1 MHRSIL
7 LVLIAATGALC
18 LPSLAGAAPIYRCA
32 APGGGTVFSQ
42 VPCGNDAAKV
52 AGSTSRQAAAP
63 GADAAS
69 DKAALAEID
78 GRCDAESK
86 KVVDGYSARF
96 ADANGKIAD
105 LHKKLV
111 VKGANGA
118 EKDPEVQKQIA
129 AVEANKTEL
138 LGDQDREL
146 SAIRD
151 QCQMDRTTELKR
163 QADRDSAHSVA
174 KR

>member
-7 LVLIAATGALC
+7 LVLIAVIG

-42 VPCGNDAAKV
+42 VPCGNDSAKV
-52 AGSTSRQAAAP
+52 AGSTSKQVAAP

-69 DKAALAEID
+69 DKAALAGID

-86 KVVDGYSARF
+86 KIVDGYSARF
-96 ADANGKIAD
+96 ADANAKIAD
-105 LHKKLV
+105 LHKKIV

-129 AVEANKTEL
+129 VVEANKTEL

>member
-7 LVLIAATGALC
+7 LVLIAALG
-18 LPSLAGAAPIYRCA
+18 LPSLSGAAPIYRCA

-52 AGSTSRQAAAP
+52 AGSTSKQASAP

-78 GRCDAESK
+78 GKCDAQSK
-86 KVVDGYSARF
+86 RIVDGYSSRF
-96 ADANGKIAD
+96 AAANAKIAD
-105 LHKKLV
+105 LHKKVV
-111 VKGANGA
+111 VKGARGA

-129 AVEANKTEL
+129 AVEANKTDL
-138 LGDQDREL
+138 LGAQDREI
-146 SAIRD
+146 SAVRE
-151 QCQMDRTTELKR
+151 QCRMDRNSELKR
-163 QADRDSAHSVA
+163 QSDRDSSRSVA
-174 KR
+174 RR

>member
-7 LVLIAATGALC
+7 LVLIAVIG
-18 LPSLAGAAPIYRCA
+18 LPSLAVCAPIYRCA

-42 VPCGNDAAKV
+42 VPCGDDAAKV
-52 AGSTSRQAAAP
+52 AGSTSKQSSAP
-63 GADAAS
+63 GADAAT

-78 GRCDAESK
+78 GRCDAQSRHI
-86 KVVDGYSARF
+86 VDGYSARF
-96 ADANGKIAD
+96 AEANAKIVD
-105 LHKKLV
+105 LHKSLM
-111 VKGANGA
+111 VKGANGT

-129 AVEANKTEL
+129 AVEASKTEL
-138 LGDQDREL
+138 LGDQDREI
-146 SAIRD
+146 SAVRE

-163 QADRDSAHSVA
+163 QSDRKTARTVA